1 MQITKIDT
9 FTLTC
14 KPEHTGDYL
23 ELIRKAS
30 KTRKPTVR
38 GGAKRDYPVNGAHL
52 STRDYVIRY
61 HSLNG
66 KTMLSN
72 PYDMDTLARE
82 VTPVEGLYTED
93 HNCDA

>member
-1 MQITKIDT
+1 MQTIKIDN

-38 GGAKRDYPVNGAHL
+38 GGAPRRYPAPSAHWSTKTYVEAYQSINGRLSIGNAYDLAALSAHV
-52 STRDYVIRY
+52 SMAQGVD
-61 HSLNG
+61 S
-66 KTMLSN
+66 
-72 PYDMDTLARE
+72 AE
-82 VTPVEGLYTED
+82 VEL
-93 HNCDA
+93 

>member
-1 MQITKIDT
+1 MQTIKIDN

-38 GGAKRDYPVNGAHL
+38 GGAPRRYPAPSAHWSTKTYVEAYQSINGLRSAYDLAALSAHV
-52 STRDYVIRY
+52 SMAQGVDSV
-61 HSLNG
+61 
-66 KTMLSN
+66 
-72 PYDMDTLARE
+72 E
-82 VTPVEGLYTED
+82 VEL
-93 HNCDA
+93 